1 MQIES
6 RAATGSAA
14 HNLRFCCCDQTTKAM
29 TTIRA
34 QEPERP
40 TDTERARERERE
52 SKEGGNSDA
61 AILPSF
67 KKKKDKLLINY
78 FRLML

>member
-40 TDTERARERERE
+40 TETRREPARERERE
-52 SKEGGNSDA
+52 GSKRAETA
-61 AILPSF
+61 TLQF
-67 KKKKDKLLINY
+67 FLLEKKEINY
-78 FRLML
+78 

>member
-1 MQIES
+1 MQNES

-14 HNLRFCCCDQTTKAM
+14 HNHRFCCCDQTTKAM

-40 TDTERARERERE
+40 TETRREPAKEREGSKRAETATLQFFLLEKKRE
-52 SKEGGNSDA
+52 
-61 AILPSF
+61 
-67 KKKKDKLLINY
+67 KLLINY

>member
-40 TDTERARERERE
+40 TETRREPAKERERERE
-52 SKEGGNSDA
+52 KGFKEGGNSDA
-61 AILPSF
+61 AILFS
-67 KKKKDKLLINY
+67 
-78 FRLML
+78 